1 MFCKQSSLHENGHVP
16 TLGVFQ
22 ITVRTS
28 CMGNVVIDP
37 RPDFARCRG
46 VGNEILKFI
55 LSRPSSSAPTHVYC
69 SSGGNA
75 GLAAVFAS
83 KALGA
88 LCTVVVPSTTTEF
101 MKSKLLAAGAT
112 AVITHGAS
120 FVDADLHVREL
131 VASDSNGFYCA
142 PFDHPDIWEANST
155 LIDEILEDIPGG
167 EAPDAIVASVGGGG
181 LFIGIQLGLQRH
193 GLEDTVKVVAVET
206 EGAESLNAALKA
218 RELVT
223 LPAITSIA
231 TSLGARTV
239 AKKAFEVG
247 QHPNVISK
255 VVSDG
260 MAARACIRMAE
271 DERVLVEAACGAS
284 LAAVY
289 EVGLKKMMPQLT
301 SDSKVV
307 VIVCGGKSM
316 CEPWNHRT
324 SLTRESTGSNINLE
338 MLAQY
343 KKEYGIQQK

>member
-1 MFCKQSSLHENGHVP
+1 MTVTEIQPALPWIHTPLLESKALSEVAGCRVFMKMDMFQPSGSFKS
-16 TLGVFQ
+16 
-22 ITVRTS
+22 
-28 CMGNVVIDP
+28 
-37 RPDFARCRG
+37 RG

-55 LSRPSSSAPTHVYC
+55 LSRPSDSPATHVYC

-88 LCTVVVPSTTTEF
+88 LCTVVVPSSTTAF

-112 AVITHGAS
+112 EVITHGAS
-120 FVDADLHVREL
+120 FVDADMHTRTL
-131 VASDSNGFYCA
+131 VASDVNGFYCA
-142 PFDHPDIWEANST
+142 PFDHEDVWDANST

-167 EAPDAIVASVGGGG
+167 EAPEAIVASVGGGG
-181 LFIGIQLGLQRH
+181 LFIGIQLGLERH
-193 GLEDTVKVVAVET
+193 GLEKKVKVVAVET
-206 EGAESLNAALKA
+206 EGAESLNAALRA

-247 QHPNVISK
+247 QYPNVISK

-260 MAARACIRMAE
+260 MAARSCIKMAE

-289 EVGLKKMMPQLT
+289 EVGLKKTIPELT
-301 SDSKVV
+301 SNSKVV
-307 VIVCGGKSM
+307 VIVCGG
-316 CEPWNHRT
+316 
-324 SLTRESTGSNINLE
+324 SNINLD
-338 MLAQY
+338 MLAHY
-343 KKEYGIQQK
+343 KQEYGIQQK